1 MSMKQNT
8 AETIGETSV
17 VPGSRPYPWPW
28 NAVILPASWALLVVQ
43 TPESASLLPGPL
55 EAIGALA
62 DALGRAGGH
71 TIQVITHPPF
81 RRWGAGNDSTLV
93 ERPALV
99 LGTTIPAEVVHSP
112 GWNGFFDS
120 TLDVTLRRRG
130 ITHLLLTGYW
140 LEVGVHSTMRSGN
153 DMGYECLLVEDAVAE
168 WEPDL
173 TAASLSSIEMSGGIF
188 GAIATSAAVL
198 AAIDAAH
205 SHPYL
210 ERNETQA

>member
-1 MSMKQNT
+1 MKQKT
-8 AETIGETSV
+8 ADTIDGTSV
-17 VPGSRPYPWPW
+17 VAGSRPYPWPW
-28 NAVILPASWALLVVQ
+28 DAVILPASWALVVVQ
-43 TPESASLLPGPL
+43 APDSAALPPGPF

-71 TIQVITHPPF
+71 TIQVITHTPF
-81 RRWGAGNDSTLV
+81 HRRRLSPESRSRELP
-93 ERPALV
+93 ELV
-99 LGTTIPAEVVHSP
+99 LGGAVRTEVVHAP

-120 TLDVTLRRRG
+120 TLDVALRRRG

-188 GAIATSAAVL
+188 GAIATSAAIL
-198 AAIDAAH
+198 AAIDAAQP
-205 SHPYL
+205 HPSS
-210 ERNETQA
+210 ERKETLP